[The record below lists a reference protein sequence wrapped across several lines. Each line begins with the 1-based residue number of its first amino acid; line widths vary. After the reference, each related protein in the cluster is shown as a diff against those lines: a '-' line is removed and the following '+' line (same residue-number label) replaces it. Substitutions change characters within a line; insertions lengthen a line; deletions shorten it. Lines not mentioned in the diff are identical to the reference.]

1 VSIARIS
8 KCGRAS
14 AGVAMLELALLL
26 PILVFLA
33 LMVADFARALQA
45 ELVLINITREGA
57 SIASRLPGYAMP
69 TLMDSLGL
77 TVPTP
82 PMDMATR
89 GMIYVTE
96 VTAADNSGTYQVTAQ
111 TRWTRGS
118 GHAFSSA
125 TGWTCAAWRADGTC
139 NLPSPLPVVV
149 LNQFPGNDPLRR
161 LRSGQ
166 SVYVAEAFYDFNM
179 LFGLRNF
186 GFGMVTPRIG
196 PDLAA
201 VSIM

>member
-1 VSIARIS
+1 VRALRIS
-8 KCGRAS
+8 GHGRAS
-14 AGVAMLELALLL
+14 AGLAMLELALLL
-26 PILVFLA
+26 PILIFLA

-45 ELVLINITREGA
+45 QLVLINITREGA

-77 TVPTP
+77 TVPNP

-96 VTAADNSGTYQVTAQ
+96 VTAVSVSGVIKYQVTAQ

-118 GHAFSSA
+118 GHSFTSS
-125 TGWTCAAWRADGTC
+125 TGWTCGAWRADGTC
-139 NLPSPLPVVV
+139 DLPSTLPVVA
-149 LNQFPGNDPLRR
+149 LSGLAGGDA

-179 LFGLRNF
+179 LFGLKDF

-201 VSIM
+201 MTIM

>member
-1 VSIARIS
+1 
-8 KCGRAS
+8 
-14 AGVAMLELALLL
+14 MLELALLL
-26 PILVFLA
+26 PILIFLA

-45 ELVLINITREGA
+45 QLVLINITREGA

-77 TVPTP
+77 TVPSP

-96 VTAADNSGTYQVTAQ
+96 VTAADNSGLNYQVTAQ

-118 GHAFSSA
+118 AHAFASK
-125 TGWTCAAWRADGTC
+125 TGFTCGTWRADGTC
-139 NLPSPLPVVV
+139 NLPSTLPVVT
-149 LNQFPGNDPLRR
+149 LYGLAGDP

-179 LFGLRNF
+179 LFGLKDF

-201 VSIM
+201 MTIM

>member
-1 VSIARIS
+1 MRPARNS
-8 KCGRAS
+8 GRGRAS
-14 AGVAMLELALLL
+14 AGLALLELALLL
-26 PILVFLA
+26 PLLVFLA

-45 ELVLINITREGA
+45 QLVLINITREGA

-77 TVPTP
+77 TVPNP

-96 VTAADNSGTYQVTAQ
+96 VTAVDVGGVIKYQVTAQ
-111 TRWTRGS
+111 TRWTGGS
-118 GHAFSSA
+118 GHTFTSA
-125 TGWTCAAWRADGTC
+125 SGWTCGAWRADGTC
-139 NLPSPLPVVV
+139 TLPSPLPVVA
-149 LNQFPGNDPLRR
+149 LNQIPANDPLR
-161 LRSGQ
+161 SGQ
-166 SVYVAEAFYDFNM
+166 TVYVAEAFYDFNM
-179 LFGLRNF
+179 LFGLKNL

-201 VSIM
+201 VTIL

>member
-1 VSIARIS
+1 VRALRIS
-8 KCGRAS
+8 GHGRAS
-14 AGVAMLELALLL
+14 AGLAMLELALLL
-26 PILVFLA
+26 PILIFLA

-45 ELVLINITREGA
+45 QLVLINITREGA

-77 TVPTP
+77 TVPSP

-96 VTAADNSGTYQVTAQ
+96 VTAADNSGLNYQVTAQ

-118 GHAFSSA
+118 AHAFAST
-125 TGWTCAAWRADGTC
+125 TGFTCGAWRADGTC
-139 NLPSPLPVVV
+139 NLPSTLPVVA
-149 LNQFPGNDPLRR
+149 LSGLAGEDA

-179 LFGLRNF
+179 LFGLKDF

-201 VSIM
+201 KTIM

>member
-1 VSIARIS
+1 MKNVRKSLH
-8 KCGRAS
+8 GRAS
-14 AGVAMLELALLL
+14 AGLATLELALLL

-45 ELVLINITREGA
+45 QLVLINITREGA

-77 TVPTP
+77 TVPNP
-82 PMDMATR
+82 PMDMGTR

-96 VTAADNSGTYQVTAQ
+96 VTAVNVSGTIKYQVTAQ

-118 GHAFSSA
+118 AHSFSSS
-125 TGWTCAAWRADGTC
+125 TGWTCGAWRADGTC
-139 NLPSPLPVVV
+139 NLPSPPPEVAMNV
-149 LNQFPGNDPLRR
+149 FPTAEA

-166 SVYVAEAFYDFNM
+166 AVYVAEAFYDFNM

-201 VSIM
+201 KTIM